1 MAQAKRNLSGRFV
14 NALRDREKESL
25 VRLFHHR
32 VAVSNRRLL
41 AFDGRQVT
49 FKVKDQRIEGPGRY
63 TAMTPNVDE
72 FIRRFLIPVLPKGFH
87 RVRHYGLFASSN
99 RAETIAHVRNLLNLG
114 PICGRGN
121 SSRGDE
127 RDRSGTAPRTP
138 LPLLRRPHVH
148 HRNF

>member
-49 FKVKDQRIEGPGRY
+49 FKVKD
-63 TAMTPNVDE
+63 
-72 FIRRFLIPVLPKGFH
+72 
-87 RVRHYGLFASSN
+87 
-99 RAETIAHVRNLLNLG
+99 
-114 PICGRGN
+114 
-121 SSRGDE
+121 
-127 RDRSGTAPRTP
+127 
-138 LPLLRRPHVH
+138 
-148 HRNF
+148 